1 MRGPGEDVRKVRS
14 EGEGEVVGRY
24 PARKTLLNVGRLTAI
39 LTEKVL
45 KSTEISVIQNFVS
58 ISV

>member
-1 MRGPGEDVRKVRS
+1 MINATQLFAFSMRII
-14 EGEGEVVGRY
+14 

-45 KSTEISVIQNFVS
+45 KSSEISVIQNFVS

>member
-1 MRGPGEDVRKVRS
+1 MLHIKKEHANDHN
-14 EGEGEVVGRY
+14 

-45 KSTEISVIQNFVS
+45 KSTEISVVQNFVS